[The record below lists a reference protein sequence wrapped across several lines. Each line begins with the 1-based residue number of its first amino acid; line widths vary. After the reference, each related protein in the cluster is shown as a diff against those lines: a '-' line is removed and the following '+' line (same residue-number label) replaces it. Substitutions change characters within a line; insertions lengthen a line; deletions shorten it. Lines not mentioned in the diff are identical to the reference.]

1 MKSSLTYFGLLVFN
15 ILNLGCKDS
24 KDAAMNQ
31 GPFGMCIS
39 SSVYITIKDAKGTD
53 LLDPSNPKSLRRF
66 RVSYQIDGEGKLY
79 YDPWMKAPYGYV
91 IEKFA
96 VNDHYHLQVFANY
109 PNMDNDN
116 SHECI
121 TYLEFEDGNID
132 TIAASYEVKPGYLGI
147 YKASYNEKYVLD
159 ASKNNGNLGRF
170 QLVKP

>member
-66 RVSYQIDGEGKLY
+66 RVSYQIDGEVNLY
-79 YDPWMKAPYGYV
+79 YDRWLMAL
-91 IEKFA
+91 F
-96 VNDHYHLQVFANY
+96 VFL
-109 PNMDNDN
+109 
-116 SHECI
+116 I
-121 TYLEFEDGNID
+121 
-132 TIAASYEVKPGYLGI
+132 
-147 YKASYNEKYVLD
+147 
-159 ASKNNGNLGRF
+159 
-170 QLVKP
+170 